1 MEEYKVKKEDLKGEI
16 KDFPI
21 EVVQKM
27 VDCHIKQFGS
37 FEPYSDGALTMTPDG
52 LFDWGETEEGV
63 MFWWNVII
71 EHNFDLFFERYP
83 KK

>member
-1 MEEYKVKKEDLKGEI
+1 MKEYKVKKEDLIGEI

-27 VDCHIKQFGS
+27 VDCQVEQWYKADVTAFQIGKIAGFLWRDS
-37 FEPYSDGALTMTPDG
+37 EDGQ
-52 LFDWGETEEGV
+52 E
-63 MFWWNVII
+63 FWESVILDM
-71 EHNFDLFFERYP
+71 NFDVFFKKYP